1 MAACRAPCRS
11 SSLGVID
18 PAVGNLAGLPALVTG
33 AGRGIGA
40 AIARR
45 FAAEGA
51 PVMVA
56 DMDLA
61 AAIEVAAEIQGKGGT
76 ARAVA
81 HDVTDEAEWISVIAE
96 ITTEFGGL
104 RILVNNAG
112 TGARKAMTETSLAEW
127 RRIMAVNCDGV
138 FLGMKHAVPAMAEA
152 GGSIINMASIYG
164 KVGVAESVPYCA
176 SKGAVTLMTKAAA
189 LECAAHG
196 QPIRINSLHPGY
208 VETPLLHEAAAGTDL
223 METMHRLHPLGRL
236 ATPDEIA
243 DAALFL
249 ASDQSRFMTG
259 AELMV
264 DGGFTAQ

>member
-1 MAACRAPCRS
+1 MG
-11 SSLGVID
+11 SLTGR
-18 PAVGNLAGLPALVTG
+18 PALVTG
-33 AGRGIGA
+33 GGRGIGA

-51 PVMVA
+51 PVMVT
-56 DMDLA
+56 DLDLDA
-61 AAIEVAAEIQGKGGT
+61 AAAVAAEITNEGGT
-76 ARAVA
+76 AHALA
-81 HDVTDEAEWISVIAE
+81 QDVTDEKQWLSVINE
-96 ITTEFGGL
+96 IAARFGAL

-112 TGARKAMTETSLAEW
+112 TGARQPMTETSLAEW

-138 FLGMKHAVPAMAEA
+138 FLGMKHAVIAMAEG

-164 KVGVAESVPYCA
+164 KVGVAESVTYCA

-189 LECAAHG
+189 LECATQG
-196 QPIRINSLHPGY
+196 QPIRINSLHPGF
-208 VETPLLHEAAAGTDL
+208 VDTPLLRTAAEGTDL
-223 METMHRLHPLGRL
+223 MEAARQLHPLGRL

-259 AELMV
+259 AELVV
-264 DGGFTAQ
+264 DGGYTAQ